1 MGIDVA
7 IGIPVNL
14 LLHCCTSTFSEE
26 SPATKTLS
34 SMLHPRRLLE
44 GSKDG
49 VSCVSS
55 NVAIDNVL
63 PENRDHVLKPRNTA
77 DERVSNSCVGH
88 RSSLFPKAKCDLLVV
103 VGVKATGTQRYPMQ
117 APCSVQGLRHQ
128 RVVSRGTG
136 RFLMICREDIASA
149 INRNQGVVIC
159 GETGSGK
166 TTQPAQFIFEDNIR
180 GGQGSRCHI
189 VVTQPRRIATI
200 FMAKRVALE
209 RDAERSDT
217 VGFRVHLTKQLLR
230 SRGGALFCTWGILLR
245 HLQQN
250 VELQGVSHVFVD
262 EVHEPD
268 VCTDLLL
275 ALLREELSIN
285 RTRKMIL
292 TSATINTAKFSELL
306 DGAPVIMI
314 PGKAPDPVT
323 ECILDNL
330 VLENIVCGADLVRSV
345 PEALTYIME
354 MKPPGAILCFLPGW
368 NKINKVGAEDRKRAP
383 ANFHDWILPLHSR
396 LRYQGQQKIFANPP
410 ADVRKAILSTNLAET
425 FINVNDVEYVVD
437 SRVRREQRINPS
449 TGVSLLGTF
458 PTSKATVN
466 QRAGRVGCVQP
477 RESYHVLTQK
487 EFLSWDQ
494 FKSPEMQTT
503 GITRV
508 VLDCKHSILNYQF
521 KVNSILDI
529 GM

>member
-1 MGIDVA
+1 
-7 IGIPVNL
+7 
-14 LLHCCTSTFSEE
+14 
-26 SPATKTLS
+26 
-34 SMLHPRRLLE
+34 
-44 GSKDG
+44 
-49 VSCVSS
+49 
-55 NVAIDNVL
+55 
-63 PENRDHVLKPRNTA
+63 
-77 DERVSNSCVGH
+77 
-88 RSSLFPKAKCDLLVV
+88 
-103 VGVKATGTQRYPMQ
+103 MQ
-117 APCSVQGLRHQ
+117 APCPAQGFRHQ
-128 RVVSRGTG
+128 MVVSRGTG
-136 RFLMICREDIASA
+136 RFLMIRREDIVSA

-166 TTQPAQFIFEDNIR
+166 TTQAAQFIFEDNIR

-200 FMAKRVALE
+200 SMAKRVALE

-217 VGFRVHLTKQLLR
+217 AGFRVNLTKQLLR
-230 SRGGALFCTWGILLR
+230 SRGGALFCTLGILLG

-275 ALLREELSIN
+275 VLLREVLSIN
-285 RTRKMIL
+285 RTRKAIL
-292 TSATINTAKFSELL
+292 TSATINTAKFSEFF
-306 DGAPVIMI
+306 DSAPVIMI
-314 PGKAPDPVT
+314 PGKALEPVT

-330 VLENIVCGADLVRSV
+330 VSENIVTAEALKMEWHKRLSRSSGCVKGFRICVCSELSRHAQLRPVAAFDVCYAQCGSDPVRSV

-368 NKINKVGAEDRKRAP
+368 NEINKVRAEPCKRAP

-410 ADVRKAILSTNLAET
+410 ADVRKVILSTSLAET
-425 FINVNDVEYVVD
+425 SINVDDVVYVVD
-437 SRVRREQRINPS
+437 SGVRREQRINPS
-449 TGVSLLGTF
+449 TGVSLLGTL
-458 PTSKATVN
+458 PTSKATVD
-466 QRAGRVGCVQP
+466 QRAGRAGCVQP
-477 RESYHVLTQK
+477 GESYHVVTQN
-487 EFLSWDQ
+487 EFLSWDP

-508 VLDCKHSILNYQF
+508 VLDCKTVVANAPHLPDEEIEEEAAGGDVVPYNAI
-521 KVNSILDI
+521 NSWPNFLEKQ
-529 GM
+529 